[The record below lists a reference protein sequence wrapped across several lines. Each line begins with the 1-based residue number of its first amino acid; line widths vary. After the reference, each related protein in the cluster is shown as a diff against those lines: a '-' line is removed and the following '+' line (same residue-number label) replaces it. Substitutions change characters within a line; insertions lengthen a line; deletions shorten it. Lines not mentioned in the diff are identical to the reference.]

1 MGGLAPWAWQGL
13 MSYRGRS
20 TGLEPGTG
28 TCSVRVA
35 AHSQPPTPPHPS
47 HRLSPGKAI
56 ESVPTLPP
64 GIWAGMYLEPS
75 LALPHTHL
83 YHLPKAILPPTPRR
97 HTPEAEKA
105 LRKLGVA
112 GPLPRD
118 LMWTFVQS

>member
-20 TGLEPGTG
+20 TGLEPGTD

-35 AHSQPPTPPHPS
+35 ARSQPPTPPHPS

-83 YHLPKAILPPTPRR
+83 YHLPKAILPPTPRL